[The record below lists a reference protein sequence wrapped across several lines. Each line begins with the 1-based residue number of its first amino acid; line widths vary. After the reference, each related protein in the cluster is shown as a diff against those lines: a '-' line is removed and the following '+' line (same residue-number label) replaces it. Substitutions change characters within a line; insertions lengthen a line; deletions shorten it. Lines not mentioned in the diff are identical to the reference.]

1 MKDPGSLSTT
11 IIEVTIVTSD
21 LLTTKMQLVVVTI
34 TESVKRDNSTL
45 QIIILTFRIA
55 TTIVIT
61 IEATSITM
69 TATCRR
75 VASIKITEVA
85 HIAPSITTSRMAKIC
100 TTSRDMSIAPTVV
113 ITTLAR
119 IPILTD
125 ATIITLIAHSNEA
138 TSNNPLLILRLPHTA
153 NPSISQKKLVLDL
166 SSPKSTV
173 ETTEVGTVT

>member
-11 IIEVTIVTSD
+11 IMIDVTSD

-55 TTIVIT
+55 TTTVIT

-75 VASIKITEVA
+75 VAAIRITEVA
-85 HIAPSITTSRMAKIC
+85 HIAPSITTRTTKIC
-100 TTSRDMSIAPTVV
+100 TTSPDMSIVPTVV

-153 NPSISQKKLVLDL
+153 NLSISQKKLVLDL

>member
-11 IIEVTIVTSD
+11 IMIDVTSD

-55 TTIVIT
+55 TTTVIT
-61 IEATSITM
+61 IEAATSITM

-75 VASIKITEVA
+75 VAAIRITEVA
-85 HIAPSITTSRMAKIC
+85 HIAPSITTSRTTKIC
-100 TTSRDMSIAPTVV
+100 TTSRDMSIVPTVV

-138 TSNNPLLILRLPHTA
+138 TSSNPLLILRLPHTA